1 MKKIVASVG
10 LVALGASGLHSAPI
24 PGLTEEGGKNWSVSA
39 TLRGFYDDNLN
50 TVHSGPAK
58 QDTFGIEI
66 SPSIAVGFQWPQTTL
81 NLGYVY
87 SFKYYDHK
95 PLDSDTKYDQ
105 SHIFNAT
112 LDHAF
117 SERYKINA
125 HESFVIGQ
133 EPDIL
138 RVGNAMETFQRLSGD
153 NIRNDAGFDFDAQ
166 LTRLFGLELGYNNA
180 FWDYAQHQQQN
191 NPDKLDVD
199 ENGNPL
205 PSSSGLLDRVEDS
218 AHLDTRWM
226 FCPETVGIFGY
237 RFRDVTYTGDEGI
250 GFRNDGTLVVSRNRD
265 FREHSLYVGAEQ
277 TFRPDLTGAARV
289 GASYIDYY
297 NDPTSS
303 NNGWTPYALANL
315 RYTYRP
321 DSYVEVGLSQDVN
334 ATDIA
339 LAVGGDR
346 FTQSEES
353 TVFYGKVNH
362 HITPQLVASL
372 LGQFQYS
379 TITGES
385 NISERDYQIGLNLS
399 YQFSPHFSSEIG
411 YNYDRLDSDIN
422 ERSFDRNRVYIGVTG
437 KY

>member
-10 LVALGASGLHSAPI
+10 LVALGASGLHGAPI
-24 PGLTEEGGKNWSVSA
+24 PGLTQEGGKNWTASL
-39 TLRGFYDDNLN
+39 TLRGFYDDNFN
-50 TVHSGPAK
+50 TVSGAGK
-58 QDTFGIEI
+58 QDAFGIEI
-66 SPSIAVGFQWPQTTL
+66 SPSIGVGFQWPQTTL
-81 NLGYVY
+81 SLGYVY

-95 PLDSDTKYDQ
+95 PLDSSTKYDQ
-105 SHIFNAT
+105 SHIFNAS

-138 RVGNAMETFQRLSGD
+138 RTGNAMETFQRLSGD
-153 NIRNDAGFDFDAQ
+153 NIRNDAGFNFDAQ
-166 LTRLFGLELGYNNA
+166 LTRLFGLEIGYNNA
-180 FWDYAQHQQQN
+180 FWDYAQHGE
-191 NPDKLDVD
+191 DID
-199 ENGNPL
+199 ENTGAIVA
-205 PSSSGLLDRVEDS
+205 SASGLLDRVENTAHIDS
-218 AHLDTRWM
+218 RWM
-226 FCPETVGIFGY
+226 ICPETVGVFGY
-237 RFRDVTYTGDEGI
+237 RFRDVSYTGNEEI
-250 GFRNDGTLVVSRNRD
+250 GVRNDLTSVRSDNRN
-265 FREHSLYVGAEQ
+265 FRQHSLYVGAEQ

-297 NDPTSS
+297 NDPTDSG
-303 NNGWTPYALANL
+303 NGWAPYAAANL

-321 DSYVEVGLSQDVN
+321 DCFVELGLSQDVN

-353 TVFYGKVNH
+353 TVVYGKVNH
-362 HITPQLVASL
+362 HITPQLVGSI

-385 NISERDYQIGLNLS
+385 SITERDYQIGINLS
-399 YQFSPHFSSEIG
+399 YQFAPHFSTEVG
-411 YNYDRLDSDIN
+411 YNYDRLDSDLDG
-422 ERSFDRNRVYIGVTG
+422 RSFDRNRVYIGVTG
-437 KY
+437 SY